1 MTKHIF
7 QNVLLL
13 VGLIV
18 LIVGFHIFSVNT
30 LKRYVNSLCRQGE
43 ELISMVNEERYEA
56 VKDKAEQ
63 IRKQWEEHGRRLCFF
78 VDHDDVE
85 TIGHMIAKVQSDF
98 REETWSLAV
107 TEMEEIMAKAKD
119 MYKRETL
126 TLENIF

>member
-1 MTKHIF
+1 MVKSIWK
-7 QNVLLL
+7 NVILF
-13 VGLIV
+13 VVLIV
-18 LIVGFHIFSVNT
+18 LIVGFHVFSVNT
-30 LKRYVNSLCRQGE
+30 LNRYVTALCRQGKE
-43 ELISMVNEERYEA
+43 MIALVQKEQYEA
-56 VKDKAEQ
+56 AKDKAEQ

-98 REETWSLAV
+98 REETWALAV